1 MTGLLNQARIP
12 LQIDI
17 GFGDIVTPSPE
28 LIEYPT
34 ILDDPSPKMRA
45 YPRYTFISE
54 KLEAMI
60 HLGMAN
66 SRIKDF
72 FDIWMLSKLFE
83 YNGIILKQAIMNTFN
98 RRCTEIPQRIPFAFT
113 PHFYEDE
120 QKQKQWKAFI
130 RKSKPSI
137 PVGDFSFVVTEISTF
152 IMPVLDFILGNKHFN
167 KVWLPDKGWVGG

>member
-1 MTGLLNQARIP
+1 MLNQARIP

-34 ILDDPSPKMRA
+34 ILDDPAPKMKA
-45 YPRYTFISE
+45 YPRYTFIAE
-54 KLEAMI
+54 KLEATI
-60 HLGMAN
+60 KLGLAN

-83 YNGIILKQAIMNTFN
+83 YNGNILKKAIVNTFN
-98 RRCTEIPQRIPFAFT
+98 RRRTALPQNIPFVFT
-113 PHFYEDE
+113 SDFYEDD

-130 RKSKPSI
+130 RKSKPILS
-137 PVGDFSFVVTEISTF
+137 VGDFSKIISDISIF
-152 IMPVLDFILGNKHFN
+152 IMPVLDAIINKNHLNGVWISESGWTFN
-167 KVWLPDKGWVGG
+167 K